1 MTKFE
6 LVKKNI
12 DNYNFMGLLGISGA
26 TDEFDNE
33 SRMISERISNEDTSV
48 DIAKKICDVFNE
60 QFNMN
65 DSHDEYIVT
74 AMSIKKELD
83 DCMDI

>member
-6 LVKKNI
+6 LVKENI
-12 DNYNFMGLLGISGA
+12 DRYDFMGLIGISGA

-48 DIAKKICDVFNE
+48 DIAKKICEVFNK
-60 QFNMN
+60 QFNRN

-74 AMSIKKELD
+74 AMNIKKELN
-83 DCMDI
+83 DCMNI